1 MVIKTRHK
9 KLYGGIK
16 MDPKLINILEQFK
29 DKKVLVIGDVMLDKY
44 IWGEVSRVSPE
55 APVQVVK
62 VDKESYA
69 PGGAANVA
77 NNAAALN
84 GATYMIGRVGGDEAN
99 KILVSELKNRQIN
112 TDGIFEDKHKPTIQK
127 VRVIGKGQQLLR
139 FDYEKKGYLDEG
151 MERKI
156 VDFVIKRIQN
166 IDAIIISDYA
176 KGVITKNLAEKL
188 IRLANEKKKIIIIDP
203 KPKHKDFYKNASLI
217 TPNNSEACEMLNVEE
232 KNEEDI
238 IKVGKKLLEVLNT
251 PLIITKGEKGIAIFE
266 KNGEI
271 TNIPTKAKE
280 VYDIIGAGD
289 TVVATLALA
298 LASNATLKEAATLA
312 NYAAGITVGKV
323 GTSTVT
329 VEEIKKAIED
339 E

>member
-1 MVIKTRHK
+1 MNQ
-9 KLYGGIK
+9 
-16 MDPKLINILEQFK
+16 KLINMLEQFK
-29 DKKVLVIGDVMLDKY
+29 NKKILVIGDIMLDKY

-62 VDKESYA
+62 VNKESYA

-77 NNAAALN
+77 NNVAALN
-84 GATYMIGRVGGDEAN
+84 GTVYMIGMVGNDEAS
-99 KILVSELKNRQIN
+99 KILVSELKNRKIN
-112 TDGIFEDKHKPTIQK
+112 TDGIIEDMHKPTIQK

-139 FDYEKKGYLDEG
+139 FDYEKDGYLDKG
-151 MERKI
+151 MEKKI
-156 VDFVIKRIQN
+156 FDFVVKRIQN

-176 KGVITKNLAEKL
+176 KGVMTKNLTEQL
-188 IRLANEKKKIIIIDP
+188 IRLANEKKKSIIIDP
-203 KPKHKDFYKNASLI
+203 KPKHKDFYRNSTLI
-217 TPNNSEACEMLNVEE
+217 TPNNDEICEMLNIAEE
-232 KNEEDI
+232 NEESI
-238 IKVGKKLLEVLNT
+238 MKAGKKLLEDLNAH
-251 PLIITKGEKGIAIFE
+251 LIITRGEKGMTIFE
-266 KNGEI
+266 KNGKI

-298 LASNATLKEAATLA
+298 LSSNATLKEAAVLA

>member
-1 MVIKTRHK
+1 
-9 KLYGGIK
+9 
-16 MDPKLINILEQFK
+16 MDQKLISILDQFK
-29 DKKVLVIGDVMLDKY
+29 NKKVLVIGDLMLDKY

-62 VDKESYA
+62 VSKESYA

-77 NNAAALN
+77 NNVAALN
-84 GATYMIGRVGGDEAN
+84 GKTYMIGLVGNDEAN
-99 KILVSELKNRQIN
+99 ETLISELKKKQIN
-112 TDGIFEDKHKPTIQK
+112 TEGIIEDNNRPTIQK
-127 VRVIGKGQQLLR
+127 IRVIGKGQQLLR
-139 FDYEKKGYLDEG
+139 FDYEKKDYLDEG
-151 MERKI
+151 KEKKI
-156 VDFVIKRIQN
+156 LDFVIKRIQN

-188 IRLANEKKKIIIIDP
+188 IKLANEKKKIIIIDP
-203 KPKHKDFYKNASLI
+203 KPEHKKFYKNATLI
-217 TPNNSEACEMLNVEE
+217 TPNNKEACEMLNVEE
-232 KNEEDI
+232 KNDDSI
-238 IKVGKKLLEVLNT
+238 NKVGKRLLEELNAH
-251 PLIITKGEKGIAIFE
+251 IVITKGEKGIAIFE
-266 KNGEI
+266 KNSEI

-298 LASNATLKEAATLA
+298 LASNATLKEAAILA

-329 VEEIKKAIED
+329 TEEIKKAMQD

>member
-1 MVIKTRHK
+1 
-9 KLYGGIK
+9 

-29 DKKVLVIGDVMLDKY
+29 NKKILVIGDVMLDKY

-62 VDKESYA
+62 VEKESYA

-77 NNAAALN
+77 NNVAALN
-84 GATYMIGRVGGDEAN
+84 GTTYMIGMVGNDEAN
-99 KILVSELKNRQIN
+99 EILVSEEENRKIN
-112 TDGIFEDKHKPTIQK
+112 TDGILEDKHKPTIQK
-127 VRVIGKGQQLLR
+127 IRIIGKGQQLLR
-139 FDYEKKGYLDEG
+139 FDYERKGYLDEG
-151 MERKI
+151 MEKKI
-156 VDFVIKRIQN
+156 FDFVVKRIQN

-176 KGVITKNLAEKL
+176 KGVITKNLAEQL
-188 IRLANEKKKIIIIDP
+188 IKLANEKKKIIVIDP
-203 KPKHKDFYKNASLI
+203 KPKHKNFYKNATLI
-217 TPNNSEACEMLNVEE
+217 TPNNNEACEMLNVEE
-232 KNEEDI
+232 EKGKTI
-238 IKVGKKLLEVLNT
+238 IDVGKKLLEELNA
-251 PLIITKGEKGIAIFE
+251 PLIITKGEKGMTIFE

-271 TNIPTKAKE
+271 TNISTKAKE

-298 LASNATLKEAATLA
+298 LASNATLKEATIVA
-312 NYAAGITVGKV
+312 NYAAGVTVGKV

>member
-1 MVIKTRHK
+1 M
-9 KLYGGIK
+9 
-16 MDPKLINILEQFK
+16 LEQFK
-29 DKKVLVIGDVMLDKY
+29 NKKILVVGDIMLDKY
-44 IWGEVSRVSPE
+44 IWGEVSRISPE

-62 VDKESYA
+62 VEKESYA

-77 NNAAALN
+77 NNVAALN
-84 GATYMIGRVGGDEAN
+84 GTTYMIGIVGNDNAN
-99 KILVSELKNRQIN
+99 EILISELKNRGIN
-112 TDGIFEDKHKPTIQK
+112 TDGILEDKNKPTIQK

-156 VDFVIKRIQN
+156 LDFVVKRIQN

-188 IRLANEKKKIIIIDP
+188 IKLANEKKKIIIVDP
-203 KPKHKDFYKNASLI
+203 KPKHKDFYKNATLI
-217 TPNNSEACEMLNVEE
+217 TPNNHEACEMLNVEE
-232 KNEEDI
+232 ENEESV
-238 IKVGKKLLEVLNT
+238 IKVGKKILEELNA
-251 PLIITKGEKGIAIFE
+251 PLIITRGEKGMAVFE

-323 GTSTVT
+323 GTSTVA
-329 VEEIKKAIED
+329 VEEIKKAMED

>member
-1 MVIKTRHK
+1 
-9 KLYGGIK
+9 
-16 MDPKLINILEQFK
+16 MDLKLISTLEQFK
-29 DKKVLVIGDVMLDKY
+29 NKKILVIGDIMLDKY
-44 IWGEVSRVSPE
+44 IWGEVSRISPE

-62 VDKESYA
+62 VEKESYA

-77 NNAAALN
+77 NNVAALN
-84 GATYMIGRVGGDEAN
+84 GITYMIGIVGNDNAN
-99 KILVSELKNRQIN
+99 QILISELKNRKIN
-112 TDGIFEDKHKPTIQK
+112 TDGILQVQHKPTIQK

-139 FDYEKKGYLDEG
+139 FDYEKKGYLDQG
-151 MERKI
+151 MEKKI
-156 VDFVIKRIQN
+156 FDFVVKRIQN

-176 KGVITKNLAEKL
+176 KGVITKNLAEQL
-188 IRLANEKKKIIIIDP
+188 IKLANEKKKIVIIDP
-203 KPKHKDFYKNASLI
+203 KPRHKDFYKNATLI
-217 TPNNSEACEMLNVEE
+217 TPNNNEACEMLNVEE
-232 KNEEDI
+232 ENENI
-238 IKVGKKLLEVLNT
+238 IKVGKKLLERLNA
-251 PLIITKGEKGIAIFE
+251 PLIITKGEKGMTIFE

-280 VYDIIGAGD
+280 VYDIVGAGD

-323 GTSTVT
+323 GTSTVK
-329 VEEIKKAIED
+329 VEEIKQAMED